1 MDKHQAKQLLL
12 NNPHHYL
19 WDKDFKS
26 WTKKDIESLQ
36 TEFKKP
42 RKKYKAISKQAVKAT
57 FQDGEVIHYR
67 SIAEAERDLGI
78 NECTI
83 RSNLS
88 GRQKTAKGIKFE
100 KL

>member
-19 WDKDFKS
+19 WDKNIKE
-26 WTKKDIESLQ
+26 WTEKDIESLK
-36 TEFKKP
+36 TVLYKKQ
-42 RKKYKAISKQAVKAT
+42 IGKQAVKAT
-57 FQDGEVIHYR
+57 FKDGEVIHYR